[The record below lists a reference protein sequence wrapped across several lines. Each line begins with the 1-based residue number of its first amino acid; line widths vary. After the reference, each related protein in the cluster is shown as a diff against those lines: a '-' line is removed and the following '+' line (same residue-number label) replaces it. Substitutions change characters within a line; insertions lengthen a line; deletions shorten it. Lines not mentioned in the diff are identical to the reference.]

1 MAPEKTASRHNR
13 MSVPSSRAM
22 MPGKRNA
29 FQAASASPVARACAL
44 NPVEPTRRK
53 PSSQYR
59 VLKMTAPTA
68 TPAI

>member
-1 MAPEKTASRHNR
+1 
-13 MSVPSSRAM
+13 M

-29 FQAASASPVARACAL
+29 FQAASASPVAKACAL

>member
-1 MAPEKTASRHNR
+1 
-13 MSVPSSRAM
+13 M
-22 MPGKRNA
+22 MPGRRKA
-29 FQAASASPVARACAL
+29 FQAASVSPVARACAL